1 MNSTASL
8 HGAKERW
15 EGLPPQEVVEQG
27 GRFGRMFDD
36 IAPRRA
42 LLPKA
47 AEEEQLQK
55 LGQLMGGVVRERR
68 KQVKKGEGR
77 GGPKEKVIKE
87 DVNDKIPAGFAFL
100 AQFLAHDITYDPTSS
115 LERQNDLPTLHNFRT
130 PAFELDCLYG
140 CGPVVSPH
148 LYDQK
153 REGRFLLDREF
164 DLPRNSQGTAL
175 IGDPR
180 NDQNLIISQLHLA
193 FLKFHNAVFDQAYT
207 IKDDEPEKESESRF
221 DKAQRLV
228 RWHYQ
233 WIIRNEFLP
242 LIVDEDIIKE
252 VEEIHK
258 NAPYKD
264 EDKDKRLYR
273 WKKPDPFIPV
283 EFSAAAYR
291 FGHSQLWPVYRIND
305 NGKVGLLPLFWDYP
319 QRDERQDLR
328 GGPISED
335 YVVKWR
341 NFFDTGTE
349 PKFDWDRA
357 SKKINTRLAGQVLH
371 LPSFVVPQ
379 RPDEPRI
386 LNLAVLDLM
395 RGRALELPSGQ
406 QVAAKV
412 EQKMKE
418 RFDAGMIE
426 AEIWERRERKEFLKD
441 REIWEGDFEGFRG
454 ELDHA
459 PLWYYILKEA
469 EKKKNGEKLGVVGGS
484 IVAEVFIG
492 LLYADEKSYLKNK
505 RQGGWRPTIPVVFP
519 SKCREAEGNKE
530 HFCIVDLLRF
540 SGVEE

>member
-1 MNSTASL
+1 MSSTANL

-15 EGLPPQEVVEQG
+15 EDLKPQKREEVLSNAARTG

-36 IAPRRA
+36 IAQRRA
-42 LLPKA
+42 LLPEAEKEQQKKA
-47 AEEEQLQK
+47 EEQLQK
-55 LGQLMGGVVRERR
+55 LGRLMGGVVRERR
-68 KQVKKGEGR
+68 EQVKKSGVR
-77 GGPKEKVIKE
+77 GGLEEKVIKE
-87 DVNDKIPAGFAFL
+87 DVNDKIPAGFTFL

-115 LERQNDLPTLHNFRT
+115 LERQNDLPALHNFRT

-153 REGRFLLDREF
+153 REGRFLLDKEF

-180 NDQNLIISQLHLA
+180 NDQNLIIAQLHLA
-193 FLKFHNAVFDQAYT
+193 FLKFHNAIFDEAYT
-207 IKDDEPEKESESRF
+207 IKDGEPEKESESRF
-221 DKAQRLV
+221 DKVQRLV

-233 WIIRNEFLP
+233 WIVRNEFLP

-264 EDKDKRLYR
+264 EDKDKRLYKWR
-273 WKKPDPFIPV
+273 EPDPFIPV

-335 YVVKWR
+335 YVVNWR
-341 NFFDTGTE
+341 NFFNTGKP
-349 PKFDWDRA
+349 PKLDWDRA
-357 SKKINTRLAGQVLH
+357 SKKINTRLAGQVLF

-386 LNLAVLDLM
+386 PNLAVLDLM

-406 QVAAKV
+406 EVADKV
-412 EQKMKE
+412 KE
-418 RFDAGMIE
+418 VMPGREDKFLTK
-426 AEIWERRERKEFLKD
+426 AEIWE
-441 REIWEGDFEGFRG
+441 GEGFKDFN
-454 ELDHA
+454 EQPA

-469 EKKKNGEKLGVVGGS
+469 EKKEAGERLGVVGGR

-492 LLYADEKSYLKNK
+492 LLYADQKSYLHSK
-505 RQGGWRPTIPVVFP
+505 RYDGWRPTIPATFP
-519 SKCREAEGNKE
+519 DKCRKAED
-530 HFCIVDLLRF
+530 FCIVDLLTIA
-540 SGVEE
+540 GADTE